1 MQLIIPMSG
10 LGERFLK
17 AGYTV
22 PKPLIKVENQEIISH
37 VVNMFPGIKSIFFI
51 CNKNHLENPSLSL
64 KNKLKKISPHCKIIP
79 IDQHKK
85 GPIHAVLKS
94 IQFFDPYKPTIV
106 NYCDFNCIWDFKKFK
121 EHIKTSECDGC
132 VVTYTG
138 FHPHMLGSTNYAY
151 LKLQDSNIVDIQ
163 EKKPFTPNPMEEYAS
178 SGTYFF
184 KSAKLM
190 EKYFKKTIEKDL
202 NVKGEYYVSMSFK
215 PMIEDKLKLNNF
227 NLDYFMQ
234 WGTPEDLKE
243 YNWYSNL
250 FKAEAKKNNN
260 QNKFLDNTT
269 LLIPCAGEG
278 KRFADKGFSD
288 PKPLIKL
295 SKKPLLFN
303 ALDDLPNTSKKKF
316 IFRKDMQKLNIM
328 TSHLKDLYPDADIQI
343 LNDKTKGQAHTC
355 LLGLENI
362 DLNKPLIISA
372 CDNGLVYDF
381 SRLKG
386 LISDETV
393 DIIVWGCREYP
404 GAIRSPKMFGWIEE
418 ENKLIKKI
426 HVKDIPNDKLKDPIV
441 TGTFY
446 FKKSSIFKEIANQ
459 LISKKNKVNNEFYVD
474 SCINNSIDM
483 GYKVVFFEVDFYL
496 CWGTPDE
503 LKTFNY
509 WQECFSKANYH
520 IYKEKK

>member
-1 MQLIIPMSG
+1 
-10 LGERFLK
+10 
-17 AGYTV
+17 
-22 PKPLIKVENQEIISH
+22 
-37 VVNMFPGIKSIFFI
+37 
-51 CNKNHLENPSLSL
+51 
-64 KNKLKKISPHCKIIP
+64 
-79 IDQHKK
+79 
-85 GPIHAVLKS
+85 
-94 IQFFDPYKPTIV
+94 
-106 NYCDFNCIWDFKKFK
+106 
-121 EHIKTSECDGC
+121 
-132 VVTYTG
+132 
-138 FHPHMLGSTNYAY
+138 
-151 LKLQDSNIVDIQ
+151 
-163 EKKPFTPNPMEEYAS
+163 MEEYAS

-343 LNDKTKGQAHTC
+343 LNGKTKGQAHTC

-372 CDNGLVYDF
+372 CDNGLIYDF

-426 HVKDIPNDKLKDPIV
+426 HVKDIPNDKSKDPIV

-474 SCINNSIDM
+474 SCINNAIDM

-520 IYKEKK
+520 IYKEKKIT